1 MLSAGAEV
9 MVRGAVALAT
19 RLGVPQMVIGL
30 TIVSLGTS
38 LPELAV
44 GLDAV
49 YRDSPELAVG
59 NIVGTNLVNLML
71 VLGLSAL
78 LVPVVLGRA
87 ALRRDLPAMTVSA
100 LLLGAL
106 SLDGGLSL
114 VDGIVLCLCGVAYTA
129 MLLRDS
135 LRGRGGAEAASAAA
149 PEAAPEATS
158 RRSLV
163 LEVVML
169 LGGLVVVILGAELL
183 VDGAT
188 GTARQLGMSDAVIGL
203 TVVAIGTSAPELV
216 TTLVST
222 VRGNRD
228 VALGNLLGS
237 STYNIALV
245 LGVTVLAAPG
255 GIPVDPAVVGSDL
268 LLLVL
273 VALMCLP
280 VLVSGRR
287 ISRLEGGIAVALY
300 LVYVGWLV
308 GTAT

>member
-135 LRGRGGAEAASAAA
+135 LRGRGGAEAASA
-149 PEAAPEATS
+149 AAPEATS

>member
-1 MLSAGAEV
+1 M
-9 MVRGAVALAT
+9 RGAVALAT

-87 ALRRDLPAMTVSA
+87 ALRRDLPALTAAA
-100 LLLGAL
+100 LLLGVL
-106 SLDGGLSL
+106 SLDGRLGLL
-114 VDGIVLCLCGVAYTA
+114 DGVVLCLGGVGYTA
-129 MLLRDS
+129 VLLRDS
-135 LRGRGGAEAASAAA
+135 LRRRGSEQEEPTDSSG
-149 PEAAPEATS
+149 

-163 LEVVML
+163 VELVLL
-169 LGGLVVVILGAELL
+169 LGGVVVVILGAELL

-245 LGVTVLAAPG
+245 LGITVLAAPG
-255 GIPVDPAVVGSDL
+255 GVPVDPEVVGSDL
-268 LLLVL
+268 LLLAL
-273 VALMCLP
+273 VALMAVP

-287 ISRLEGGIAVALY
+287 ITRLEGGIAVALY
-300 LVYVGWLV
+300 VVYVGWLV

>member
-1 MLSAGAEV
+1 
-9 MVRGAVALAT
+9 MVRGAVAVAT

-78 LVPVVLGRA
+78 LVPVVLARA

-100 LLLGAL
+100 VVLGAL
-106 SLDGGLSL
+106 SLDGRLGLL
-114 VDGIVLCLCGVAYTA
+114 DGVVLCLGGAAYTA
-129 MLLRDS
+129 VLLRDS
-135 LRGRGGAEAASAAA
+135 LRERGSQEEAAA
-149 PEAAPEATS
+149 PSPA
-158 RRSLV
+158 RRSLALELV
-163 LEVVML
+163 LL

-183 VDGAT
+183 VGGAT

-245 LGVTVLAAPG
+245 LGITVLAAPA
-255 GIPVDPAVVGSDL
+255 GIPVDPEVVGSDL

-273 VALMCLP
+273 VALVCLP

-287 ISRLEGGIAVALY
+287 ISRLEGGIAVAMY
-300 LVYVGWLV
+300 VAYVGWLV